1 MTRAFFACL
10 QDSLGAGSLVAESL
24 TQQLHLLSNR
34 IGRRGFDAI
43 VRFINGHRPIES
55 HNTIMQRETALDQ
68 ILLCLGQLNEPLN
81 MSGPADRL

>member
-1 MTRAFFACL
+1 
-10 QDSLGAGSLVAESL
+10 LGTGSLVAESL

-34 IGRRGFDAI
+34 IGRQGFDAI
-43 VRFINGHRPIES
+43 VRFINGHRPIEG

-68 ILLCLGQLNEPLN
+68 ILQCLGQLIEPLN